1 MKPDGTLTV
10 DEIMQY
16 VDMLQWFE
24 KEELA
29 KRLGYGYTEKDDE
42 YDEPFQK
49 IDDEYDAVNHFGE
62 TYLLNAMDDDVIVE
76 YMENRGYKL
85 IEKD

>member
-29 KRLGYGYTEKDDE
+29 KRLGYGYTEEDDE
-42 YDEPFQK
+42 YDDPLQR

-62 TYLLNAMDDDVIVE
+62 NSLLNAMDDDVIVE
-76 YMENRGYKL
+76 YMEDRGFKL